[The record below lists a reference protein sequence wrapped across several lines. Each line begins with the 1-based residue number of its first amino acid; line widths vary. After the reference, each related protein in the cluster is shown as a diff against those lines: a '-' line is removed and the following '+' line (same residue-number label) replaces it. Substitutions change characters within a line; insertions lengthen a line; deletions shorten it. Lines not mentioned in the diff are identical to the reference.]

1 MKHTLSI
8 FLSIAWLGALA
19 LFPGHARAARQSDF
33 GGSDGT
39 EAALIGILY
48 DLKQNQQGKPSDV
61 TDESYP
67 SVIGESINSDWDEG
81 VLNRYFRVSR
91 PVYATRIFIR
101 TITADQAPKAF
112 GVSEVVEPR
121 LWLVHY
127 KGQVV
132 APLDGVYR
140 LAGFADDFLAARVN
154 GKTEL
159 VSGRFDCIP
168 PDVTWSSSE
177 PDGLPVGNG
186 AIRYGDWFSVKAGE
200 VIDLDVL
207 VGERPGGIFSAWLY
221 IQRKGETYP
230 QRDGFPVLPVF
241 QLSEGPPPAS
251 DVPYSPPRE
260 SSVWKTLQ

>member
-1 MKHTLSI
+1 MKRLIPITLLTLS
-8 FLSIAWLGALA
+8 LLLLLAPGAQA
-19 LFPGHARAARQSDF
+19 GRGDSVF

-48 DLKQNQQGKPSDV
+48 DLKQTQQGESSGV
-61 TDESYP
+61 TEETYP
-67 SVIGESINSDWDEG
+67 NVIGEFINSEWDEG
-81 VLNRYFRVSR
+81 VLNKYFRVSR

-101 TITADQAPKAF
+101 TIAANQAPKAF

-121 LWLVHY
+121 MWIVHY

-132 APLDGVYR
+132 APMDGVYR

-154 GKTEL
+154 GKTVL

-168 PDVTWSSSE
+168 PDVTWTSSE
-177 PDGLPVGNG
+177 PDGLPIGNG
-186 AIRYGDWFSVKAGE
+186 AMRYGDWFSVKAGE

-230 QRDGFPVLPVF
+230 QRDGFPVLTMF
-241 QLSEGPPPAS
+241 QLSEDKPPAS
-251 DVPYSPPRE
+251 DVPYAPPRE